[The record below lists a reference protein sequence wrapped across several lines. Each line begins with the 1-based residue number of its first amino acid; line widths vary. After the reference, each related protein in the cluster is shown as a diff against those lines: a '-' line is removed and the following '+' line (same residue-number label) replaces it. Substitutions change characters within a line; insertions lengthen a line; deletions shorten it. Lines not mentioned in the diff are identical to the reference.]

1 MHRYEHA
8 FDDVYCLNSCFMS
21 FNSDYTLYIIL

>member
-8 FDDVYCLNSCFMS
+8 FDDVYCLNICFMS
-21 FNSDYTLYIIL
+21 FNSNYTLYIIF